1 MDVVAVPI
9 SLISFCCSASC
20 RKKKPWALRMSA
32 SKMASAETY
41 MASANCRTLSISFT
55 ASAARS
61 QYWRQWLQGG
71 TGGDEAGRDEA
82 RLSGGR
88 SEIGRWLS
96 CRANNLHKFVEDMM
110 SAASGSASL
119 FHQSHAYVG
128 TRAHGSSSGNPLSR
142 AATMLS

>member
-1 MDVVAVPI
+1 
-9 SLISFCCSASC
+9 
-20 RKKKPWALRMSA
+20 MSA

-41 MASANCRTLSISFT
+41 MASANCRTLSISLT
-55 ASAARS
+55 ASAVRS
-61 QYWRQWLQGG
+61 RYWRQWLQGG
-71 TGGDEAGRDEA
+71 TGRDEAGR
-82 RLSGGR
+82 SGGR

-110 SAASGSASL
+110 SLASGSASL